1 MRKKNGGSAEDR
13 DAFVQLAQWYA
24 DLNQHE
30 KALDYLRTALNLIKR
45 PDVEI
50 LVLQGIYHGE
60 LGDHVREGGATGR
73 LTVSHPA
80 AQRCSTW
87 P

>member
-1 MRKKNGGSAEDR
+1 
-13 DAFVQLAQWYA
+13 VQLAQWYA
-24 DLNQHE
+24 DVNQHE
-30 KALDYLRTALNLIKR
+30 KALDYLRTALNLIKM

-60 LGDHVREGGATGR
+60 LGDHARRKRPTGR
-73 LTVSHPA
+73 RTAYHHA
-80 AQRCSTW
+80 ERRCSTW